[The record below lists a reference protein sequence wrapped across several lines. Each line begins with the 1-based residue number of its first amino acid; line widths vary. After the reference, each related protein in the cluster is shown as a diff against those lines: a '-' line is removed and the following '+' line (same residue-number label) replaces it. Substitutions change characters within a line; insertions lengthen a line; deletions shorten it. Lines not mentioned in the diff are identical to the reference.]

1 MKGPLEQ
8 QAGLKRAHRFT
19 VMLLVVYVLV
29 ILWIMLFK
37 LGVRFSYMDQRT
49 VNLRPFRGLYT
60 AGERLVWSEL
70 ILNVLVFIPLG
81 LYVGALYRHW
91 KFRNRLLLI
100 LGASLLLEGLQFMM
114 AIGAFDI
121 TDVITNTTGGM
132 TGLIGFMLLDKIFRD
147 PLRAQRVVNVIAA
160 MGTILV
166 VVLLA
171 MLKLNMLPIRY
182 Q

>member
-1 MKGPLEQ
+1 MSGTNDR
-8 QAGLKRAHRFT
+8 QARIKQAQRFT
-19 VMLLVVYVLV
+19 IILLVIYMLV

-70 ILNVLVFIPLG
+70 ILNVMVFVPLG
-81 LYVGALYRHW
+81 LYVGALFRQW
-91 KFRNRLLLI
+91 RFRNHLLLI
-100 LGASLLLEGLQFMM
+100 LCTSLVLEGLQFMM

-132 TGLIGFMLLDKIFRD
+132 IGLIGFMLLGKVFRD

-160 MGTILV
+160 LGTIVV